1 MKLISVFIIFL
12 LAFIPDLSL
21 SETARHSFPDTLY
34 PPEEIVALSDQLQLT
49 GEQKEK
55 IDSLSAQYDSESVYL
70 SNKLKIL
77 SDRFAEVIENT
88 TVNRIEASLVLDEI
102 SSVEKIQKERT
113 LLYLIDL
120 KNLLTEE
127 QQKILSGYR
136 N

>member
-12 LAFIPDLSL
+12 LAFIPDLSI

-34 PPEEIVALSDQLQLT
+34 PAEEIEALSDQLQLT